1 MKVKYVVY
9 RKQQIP
15 WYRRV
20 GPVERIQSI
29 GWFHFLWRA
38 NLFMRWIQREHPG
51 WEYWIEEV
59 NQDVDANS

>member
-38 NLFMRWIQREHPG
+38 KLFMQWIQRAHPG
-51 WEYWIEEV
+51 WEYWIEE
-59 NQDVDANS
+59 NK